1 MVAVSSNVLQ
11 ALLYD
16 RCCDREEHCNWQ
28 DKHIG
33 NRGQKLTLYDAHTGE
48 LSLLLLNCSLAMCQT
63 CVKWQA
69 GSSSN
74 RVVSAIKP
82 VHRPY
87 STSMQ
92 QLV

>member
-1 MVAVSSNVLQ
+1 
-11 ALLYD
+11 
-16 RCCDREEHCNWQ
+16 
-28 DKHIG
+28 
-33 NRGQKLTLYDAHTGE
+33 
-48 LSLLLLNCSLAMCQT
+48 MCQT

-87 STSMQ
+87 STIRQLFIQATRANIQATRADKVSRQVDRSKSQEKVVSMPPKGM
-92 QLV
+92 